1 MPAYWGLQLLL
12 LGCAAAVPWLEI
24 GEYKAA
30 EWEWLA
36 EEGLAAAVAAQA
48 AMDVAVA
55 SESAAGLRQ
64 AERTAMHERKSAPE
78 PRKPLCREASSAL
91 VAATNILGSIST
103 YTASATAS

>member
-64 AERTAMHERKSAPE
+64 AEMLAADLTLRVADRFGHVTAIKLRRITGLAGT
-78 PRKPLCREASSAL
+78 C
-91 VAATNILGSIST
+91 AAQVGPGGTGG
-103 YTASATAS
+103 